1 MQSMHN
7 KDEMYNR
14 RNSYVFTF
22 IDIFSMIDGLK
33 CGNVAHSYVY
43 FLKFDYCYKDIFQG
57 RIIDLSTYIPFIP
70 FYDRKMYEKFYE
82 KLFTKVNIK
91 LLMRQESLHL
101 ST

>member
-33 CGNVAHSYVY
+33 CGNVAHTVM
-43 FLKFDYCYKDIFQG
+43 CI
-57 RIIDLSTYIPFIP
+57 
-70 FYDRKMYEKFYE
+70 
-82 KLFTKVNIK
+82 LFAVS
-91 LLMRQESLHL
+91 LLL
-101 ST
+101 